1 MYSKTEL
8 EYLLQVKEKL
18 VSSMTRHSGVSVDNA
33 NIGRIISLSDFMN
46 NVDKSEKVLY
56 EKIFII
62 VYFFYLKYYENLC
75 FNENDLFFVED
86 YKFPWKFRLEMS
98 DKKYYSSNSL
108 FNPWIFTYIYNNIRL
123 DGLEHPFLK
132 HIRSGIYEFL
142 YFDNNICNRKFL
154 KQKTQAFLD
163 KYDNDLKKVFNLIIP
178 FKSIAAYF

>member
-1 MYSKTEL
+1 
-8 EYLLQVKEKL
+8 
-18 VSSMTRHSGVSVDNA
+18 MTRHSGVSIDNA

-62 VYFFYLKYYENLC
+62 VYFFYLKYFCENLC
-75 FNENDLFFVED
+75 FDENDLFFIED
-86 YKFPWKFRLEMS
+86 NEFPWKFRLEMS

-132 HIRSGIYEFL
+132 HIRSGIFEFL
-142 YFDNNICNRKFL
+142 FSNNNIRNLKFL
-154 KQKTQAFLD
+154 KQKAQAFLD
-163 KYDNDLKKVFNLIIP
+163 MIIDDDLKKVFNLIIP
-178 FKSIAAYF
+178 YKSTATYF